1 MSLQLE
7 SSELSYEVPVLRPV
21 RNPETG
27 LDEIT
32 VPATANTPEYTI
44 QIIPVAPS
52 NTGNQEPV
60 PVLPNHTGSDIEVV
74 EGPMVITT
82 PAADSDGWQDFIYWR
97 PDAKGTGVEPVY
109 VMTVSPRNMPGTV
122 TGKGVPADENWL
134 SKAGEGTGVPI
145 PSQVADKLRGRTY
158 SSFSSFRRAVWREVG
173 RIDVLTKKFEDLNKE
188 LVKKSRSPVVDEID
202 SKGGRI
208 YFEIHHIKS
217 IENSGAVYD
226 IDNLGITTPKNHV
239 NIHK

>member
-1 MSLQLE
+1 
-7 SSELSYEVPVLRPV
+7 
-21 RNPETG
+21 
-27 LDEIT
+27 

-44 QIIPVAPS
+44 QITPVAPS
-52 NTGNQEPV
+52 STGNQEPV

-97 PDAKGTGVEPVY
+97 PDAKGTGLEPVY

-145 PSQVADKLRGRTY
+145 PSQVADILRGRTY
-158 SSFSSFRRAVWREVG
+158 SSFDAFRRAVWREVG
-173 RIDVLTKKFEDLNKE
+173 RIDVLTRKFKQYNKI
-188 LVKKSRSPVVDEID
+188 LVKDRKSPLVSESEQVGKRQ
-202 SKGGRI
+202 R
-208 YFEIHHIKS
+208 FELHHIIS
-217 IENSGAVYD
+217 IENNGAAYD
-226 IDNLGITTPKNHV
+226 IDNIRVTTPKLHIK
-239 NIHK
+239 IHRRGE

>member
-1 MSLQLE
+1 M
-7 SSELSYEVPVLRPV
+7 
-21 RNPETG
+21 
-27 LDEIT
+27 
-32 VPATANTPEYTI
+32 PATANTPEYTI